1 MEQKEK
7 KGAHEWN
14 LLPADCMGVSS
25 VNMFKNNINI
35 IPQKGGI
42 HLE

>member
-7 KGAHEWN
+7 KGGHEWN
-14 LLPADCMGVSS
+14 RLSAVCVSS

-35 IPQKGGI
+35 SLPQKGGI
-42 HLE
+42 HFE